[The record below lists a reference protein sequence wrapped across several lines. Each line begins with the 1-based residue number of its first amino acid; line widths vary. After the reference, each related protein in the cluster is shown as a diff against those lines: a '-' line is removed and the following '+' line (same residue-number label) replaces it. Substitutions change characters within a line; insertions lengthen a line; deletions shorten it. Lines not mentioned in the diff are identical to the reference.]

1 MLCTP
6 IDSHA
11 CYVDDSCAWY
21 VLYTRHQHEK
31 TVAQILTS
39 KGFEILLPLYSTA
52 HQWKDRTKLISVP
65 LFPCYVF
72 LRGAL
77 ERRLAVMTTPGVHAI
92 VSTAGQPTPIP
103 HSEIEAIRRVVEGG
117 ARVEPHPFLK
127 CGEWVRVK
135 CGPLMGIQ
143 GILVRKKN
151 LYRLV
156 LSVEILGKAA
166 SVEVDALLVERLN
179 AIPSCYDGRDHA
191 LAPADARPRI
201 AKLTKSESFQEER
214 W

>member
-1 MLCTP
+1 MTISHS
-6 IDSHA
+6 IDT
-11 CYVDDSCAWY
+11 YIDDSCAWY

-31 TVAQILTS
+31 TVAQILRS
-39 KGFEILLPLYSTA
+39 KGFEILLPLHTTA
-52 HQWKDRTKLISVP
+52 HQWKDRAKLISLP

-72 LRGAL
+72 LRGGL

-92 VSTAGQPTPIP
+92 VSTAGQPTLIP
-103 HSEIEAIRRVVEGG
+103 HSEIEAIWRVVEGG
-117 ARVEPHPFLK
+117 VRVEPHPFLK

-151 LYRLV
+151 IYRLV

-179 AIPSCYDGRDHA
+179 AMPSRHDGLGHT
-191 LAPADARPRI
+191 LPPTEVQPRI
-201 AKLTKSESFQEER
+201 ARLTNIKSFQEEQ